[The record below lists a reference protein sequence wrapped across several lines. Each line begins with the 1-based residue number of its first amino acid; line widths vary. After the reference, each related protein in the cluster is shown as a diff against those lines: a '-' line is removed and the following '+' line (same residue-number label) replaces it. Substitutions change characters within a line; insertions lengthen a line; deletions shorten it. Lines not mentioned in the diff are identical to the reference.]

1 MEKITY
7 KSIDDL
13 KTEIQKR
20 VINADLN
27 FTMIMWMINGAGIF
41 GFAFNIFI
49 LAVLIVITIF
59 TEAYN
64 YYREAIIMA
73 YGIFVALSVLEINIM
88 RFIRKSIL
96 SNFID
101 IKYDIAWQ
109 CFTEYKGYDEMS
121 SERRLH
127 LFEETIVSAAG
138 LVKSE

>member
-20 VINADLN
+20 AINADLN
-27 FTMIMWMINGAGIF
+27 FTMVMWMINGAGIF
-41 GFAFNIFI
+41 GFAFNIFV

-73 YGIFVALSVLEINIM
+73 YGIFIALSVLEINIM
-88 RFIRKSIL
+88 RFIRKRLL

-109 CFTEYKGYDEMS
+109 CFTEYEDYENINGT
-121 SERRLH
+121 ERTKF
-127 LFEETIVSAAG
+127 FEDVVIGSAG
-138 LVKSE
+138 LIKEK